1 MECSFYDM
9 SLTRIGAISTWV
21 SMVWEDRYNT
31 EGKFQ
36 IELQYQKDL
45 FDLIQPD
52 VYCGLTGHDTLMLIK
67 SVRVKDGKIVANGFS
82 ACTRILNDRVSTR
95 VISNQNA
102 EAALLSLI
110 SAMPAWPRVY
120 AGEAQG
126 LTDIYTPQIS
136 DGALLKYVLAISAET
151 DMGFRMRHDPEAKK
165 LLFECY
171 KPALDLNA
179 RYSTKYGNMG
189 DITYSRSDVNFK
201 NVALVAGAGEGANRV
216 ETYAGATDASAE
228 QRREMYVDARQ
239 EQPDEGETSEEYIA
253 RLQRIGMEKLTE
265 QMRIENIGFSL
276 DDTRRKVGDLVLCK
290 IPELGVDAQVRI
302 TGITEKSQN
311 NKLTRT
317 ASLGTPIIAR
327 RY

>member
-21 SMVWEDRYNT
+21 SMVWEDCYNT

-36 IELQYQKDL
+36 IELQYQKDM

-67 SVRVKDGKIVANGFS
+67 SVQVKDGKIVANGFS

-110 SAMPAWPRVY
+110 SAMQAWPRVY

-126 LTDIYTPQIS
+126 LADIYAPQIS
-136 DGALLKYVLAISAET
+136 DGALLKYALAISAET
-151 DMGFRMRHDPEAKK
+151 DMGFRMRHDPAAKK
-165 LLFECY
+165 LIFECY
-171 KPALDLNA
+171 KPALNSNA

-189 DITYSRSDVNFK
+189 DITYSSSDVNFK

-216 ETYAGATDASAE
+216 ETYAGATDAAAE

-253 RLQRIGMEKLTE
+253 RLQRVGLEKLTE
-265 QMRIENIGFSL
+265 QVRIENIGFSL
-276 DDTRRKVGDLVLCK
+276 DDTARKVGDLVLCK

>member
-21 SMVWEDRYNT
+21 SMVWEDCYNT

-52 VYCGLTGHDTLMLIK
+52 VYCGITGHDTLMLIK
-67 SVRVKDGKIVANGFS
+67 SVQVKGGKIVANGFS

-110 SAMPAWPRVY
+110 SAMQAWPRVY

-126 LTDIYTPQIS
+126 LTDIYAPQIS
-136 DGALLKYVLAISAET
+136 DGALLKYALAISAET
-151 DMGFRMRHDPEAKK
+151 DMGFRMRHDPAAKK
-165 LLFECY
+165 LIFECY
-171 KPALDLNA
+171 KPALNLNA

-189 DITYSRSDVNFK
+189 DITYSCSGVNSRMLRLWPEPEREQIALKPMQAQRTQQQSTGAKCTLMHDMNSRMKGKRPRNTLHGF
-201 NVALVAGAGEGANRV
+201 NV
-216 ETYAGATDASAE
+216 
-228 QRREMYVDARQ
+228 
-239 EQPDEGETSEEYIA
+239 
-253 RLQRIGMEKLTE
+253 
-265 QMRIENIGFSL
+265 
-276 DDTRRKVGDLVLCK
+276 
-290 IPELGVDAQVRI
+290 
-302 TGITEKSQN
+302 
-311 NKLTRT
+311 
-317 ASLGTPIIAR
+317 
-327 RY
+327 